1 MEDGSIMLH
10 IAAIIGLLIVNII
23 FYGFGAALQELNE
36 TLLEKNGQEGDRKAM
51 RLYQLKTNP
60 SSFINTIQLVVMLAD
75 ILLGAFLLQTIPNR
89 LVSIVCLMFLFLS
102 LGVLAPKRLAAWHC
116 EKWAYTLVNL
126 VYAVTWILTPVTFL
140 IKLTTDLILR
150 LFGIDPKAAHPDVTE
165 EEIISMVNE
174 GQEQGVLE
182 KREAEMIAN
191 IFEFGDK
198 EAKDIMT
205 HRKNIVALDVELT
218 LEEAVQTMLSE
229 KNSRY
234 SVYEEDIDNVLGIL
248 HIKDAMKQYK
258 EPDKRE
264 WNLKSLDGL
273 LGEAKFIPETRNID
287 DLFKTMQAEKTHMVI
302 VIDEYGQTSGIV
314 TMEDVLEEI
323 VGNILDEYDEEEEH
337 IKKNEDSTYVM
348 NGMTTL
354 EEAGEILGIEFDEE
368 CDTINGF
375 MISNL
380 GRIPEEGEDFSM
392 DYEGFNFRIT
402 AVEDK
407 MISTVLVTKLTP
419 DAKEVEETE
428 K

>member
-1 MEDGSIMLH
+1 MEDGSIMLQF
-10 IAAIIGLLIVNII
+10 AAIIGLLFVNII

-36 TLLEKNGQEGDRKAM
+36 TVLEKACQEGNPKAA
-51 RLYQLKTNP
+51 RLYKLKTEP
-60 SSFINTIQLVVMLAD
+60 AAFVNTIQLVVMLAD
-75 ILLGAFLLQTIPNR
+75 LLLGAFFLQILPNR
-89 LVSIVCLMFLFLS
+89 ALSMACLMFVFLS
-102 LGVLAPKRLAAWHC
+102 LGVLAPKRLAVWHC
-116 EKWAYTLVNL
+116 ERWAYTLVNL
-126 VYAVTWILTPVTFL
+126 IYGVTWLLTPLTFL
-140 IKLTTDLILR
+140 IKVVTDILLR
-150 LFGIDPKAAHPDVTE
+150 ISGIDPKAAHPDVTE

-205 HRKNIVALDVELT
+205 HRKNIVALDATLT
-218 LEEAVQTMLSE
+218 LEETVQIMLSE

-234 SVYEEDIDNVLGIL
+234 PVYEDDIDNIIGIL
-248 HIKDAMKQYK
+248 HLKDAMKQYK
-258 EPDKRE
+258 EPDQSGIQ
-264 WNLKSLDGL
+264 LKDLHGL

-323 VGNILDEYDEEEEH
+323 VGNILDEYDEEEIH
-337 IKKNEDSTYVM
+337 IKENEDSTYVM

-354 EEAGEILGIEFDEE
+354 EEAGEILDIEFDEE
-368 CDTINGF
+368 FDTINGF
-375 MISNL
+375 MISKL
-380 GRIPEEGEDFSM
+380 GRIPEENEDFSV
-392 DYEGFNFRIT
+392 DYEGYNFKIT
-402 AVEDK
+402 AVKDK
-407 MISTVLVTKLTP
+407 MISTVLVTKLLP